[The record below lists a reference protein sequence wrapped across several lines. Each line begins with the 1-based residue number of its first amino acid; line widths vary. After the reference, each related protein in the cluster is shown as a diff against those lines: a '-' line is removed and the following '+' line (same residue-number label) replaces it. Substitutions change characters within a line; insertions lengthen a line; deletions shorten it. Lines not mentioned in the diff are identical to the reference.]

1 MAKFGIAP
9 LRTAQD
15 RQRSRKNS
23 GRPGKTGKEEK
34 QRTALAL

>member
-15 RQRSRKNS
+15 RQRSRK
-23 GRPGKTGKEEK
+23 TGKEEK